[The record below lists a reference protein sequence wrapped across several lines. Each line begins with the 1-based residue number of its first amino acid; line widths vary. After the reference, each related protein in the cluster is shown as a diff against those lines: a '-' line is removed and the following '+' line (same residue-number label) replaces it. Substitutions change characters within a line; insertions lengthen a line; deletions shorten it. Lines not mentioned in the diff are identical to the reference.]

1 MRKTLLAACAA
12 TVLLL
17 AAAATATAG
26 GGGLSEARAATAQFH
41 RFDAALAAGYTAE
54 VVDLNGLACIDDIDN
69 HTGGMGI
76 HYLNPQYFD
85 QVVNGHFVDGNVDA
99 STPEAVIYEPLANGG
114 MRLVAVEYIVTREAW
129 EEEHGAGAPAP
140 SLFGQDFELVQAGN
154 RYGLPD
160 FYELH
165 AWIWKNNP
173 LGMHNDWN
181 PTVTC
186 AAA

>member
-1 MRKTLLAACAA
+1 MKRKALLVALGAACLLLA
-12 TVLLL
+12 T
-17 AAAATATAG
+17 AAAATAGNG
-26 GGGLSEARAATAQFH
+26 GPSDARAGTAQFH
-41 RFDAALAAGYTAE
+41 RLDAAQAAGYKVE
-54 VVDLNGLACIDDIDN
+54 VIDLNGFACIDDIVG

-76 HYLNPQYFD
+76 HFLNPSLL
-85 QVVNGHFVDGNVDA
+85 DGQVDA
-99 STPEAVIYEPLANGG
+99 ATPELVIYEPTKNGG
-114 MRLVAVEYIVTREAW
+114 MRLVAVEYLTLKSVWDAA
-129 EEEHGAGAPAP
+129 HGGAGAAPP
-140 SLFGQDFELVQAGN
+140 SLFGQPFELVPAGN

-165 AWIWKNNP
+165 AWIWKENP

>member
-1 MRKTLLAACAA
+1 MKARKVLVGALAA

-17 AAAATATAG
+17 VTAAAATAGNT
-26 GGGLSEARAATAQFH
+26 GLSDARAATAQFH
-41 RFDAALAAGYTAE
+41 EIDAARAAGYTVE
-54 VVDLNGLACIDDIDN
+54 VADLNNVTCIDDSVG

-76 HYLNPQYFD
+76 HFLNPNLLD
-85 QVVNGHFVDGNVDA
+85 ANVDE
-99 STPEAVIYEPLANGG
+99 STPELVIYEPTKNGG
-114 MRLVAVEYIVTREAW
+114 MRLVAVEYLVVKSVWDAA
-129 EEEHGAGAPAP
+129 HGGPGAAAP
-140 SLFGQDFELVQAGN
+140 TLFGQSMELVPAGN

-181 PTVTC
+181 PDVTC
-186 AAA
+186 AYA

>member
-1 MRKTLLAACAA
+1 MKGRKAPIGALAA

-17 AAAATATAG
+17 VMAAAATAGNT
-26 GGGLSEARAATAQFH
+26 GLSDARAATAQFH
-41 RFDAALAAGYTAE
+41 QIDAARAAGYTVE
-54 VVDLNGLACIDDIDN
+54 VADLNNVTCIDDSAG

-76 HYLNPQYFD
+76 HFLNPSLLD
-85 QVVNGHFVDGNVDA
+85 ANVDE
-99 STPEAVIYEPLANGG
+99 STPELVIYEPTKNGG
-114 MRLVAVEYIVTREAW
+114 MRLVAVEYLVVKSVWDAA
-129 EEEHGAGAPAP
+129 HGGAGAAAP
-140 SLFGQDFELVQAGN
+140 RLFGQPMELVPAGN

-181 PTVTC
+181 PDVSC
-186 AAA
+186 AHA

>member
-1 MRKTLLAACAA
+1 MNRKALLALAGAVASLLSTAA
-12 TVLLL
+12 V
-17 AAAATATAG
+17 AAAG
-26 GGGLSEARAATAQFH
+26 NGGLSDARAGTAQFH
-41 RFDAALAAGYTAE
+41 RIDAANGAGYTVE
-54 VVDLNGLACIDDIDN
+54 VIDLNNLACIDDIEH

-76 HYLNPQYFD
+76 HFLNP
-85 QVVNGHFVDGNVDA
+85 GLLDGQVDA
-99 STPEAVIYEPLANGG
+99 ATPELVIYEPTKNGG
-114 MRLVAVEYIVTREAW
+114 MRLVAVEYLTLKAAW
-129 EEEHGAGAPAP
+129 DAAHGGPNAAPP
-140 SLFGQDFELVQAGN
+140 SLFGTPFELVPAGN

-165 AWIWKNNP
+165 AWIWKENP